1 MKKGALI
8 CHGSGVVVC
17 RIVVYS
23 DRRDIH
29 WLDNSQ
35 EAADF
40 ELRLNAAGIELHDGV
55 KVPSREFP
63 LYDRIDFATKTT
75 KQFADEVDS
84 AAELKVLVAEL
95 RSLESFERSLG

>member
-1 MKKGALI
+1 MKRRSLI

-23 DRRDIH
+23 DGRDIH
-29 WLDNSQ
+29 WFDNLQ
-35 EAADF
+35 DAEDF
-40 ELRLNAAGIELHDGV
+40 ELRLNAAGIELHDGA

-63 LYDRIDFATKTT
+63 LYDRINFATQTT
-75 KQFADEVDS
+75 RQFADEVYS
-84 AAELKVLVAEL
+84 SAELKILVAEL